1 MNRRGEVLSV
11 DAGYEILTVGRRRRR
26 LPQSGAGWVW
36 LLLVVLP
43 FLAGRWLV
51 RRVVVPACSFAR
63 YCPLPAAWLVLAAVP
78 VLLDSFWLGV
88 ALGGLLGLGLV
99 GWFYWRPESF
109 DRWITGPVRG
119 WVRRRR
125 YRSRWLGLMAG
136 CELVVKDHRRRVLA
150 PRIAWIRSGRFADV
164 LTLRLPDGLTAD
176 RVSDALPAIAEALR
190 AVDARLVARPP
201 WRLPAWLRRRI
212 PVEFHPGPVQPGTV
226 RVRLV
231 FGDSLV
237 STVTMASLGYAPDG
251 VTTAEVDLAA
261 VPFGRC
267 DDGRPA
273 VVPLLGT
280 HVLISGATG
289 AGKGSVLWALL
300 AAIGPAIRDGRV
312 IVFGIDPKGGME
324 LGVGAGLFARLITM
338 DGPGGVADTI
348 EFLEQLADY
357 VDARA
362 ARLAGRTR
370 RLTPTPEDPFVLV
383 VIDEL
388 ASVTAFIPDSKLKLR
403 AEAALG
409 RLLTKGRA
417 PGYCVIGAVQDPR
430 KEVVKYRDLFP
441 TRVGLRLVEPAQ
453 VDLALGD
460 GARKRGARCDLIPD
474 TSPGVGYLIADGSTT
489 VTRVRAAYLEDDTIR
504 QLAANC
510 APAGVGAAT
519 GLPRPARREGYV

>member
-1 MNRRGEVLSV
+1 
-11 DAGYEILTVGRRRRR
+11 
-26 LPQSGAGWVW
+26 
-36 LLLVVLP
+36 
-43 FLAGRWLV
+43 V
-51 RRVVVPACSFAR
+51 RRVVVPEGSFAR
-63 YCPLPAAWLVLAAVP
+63 HCPIPAAWLVLAGLP
-78 VLLDSFWLGV
+78 VLLDWRWLGLV
-88 ALGGLLGLGLV
+88 LGLVVGLGLV
-99 GWFYWRPESF
+99 AWFSWRPESF
-109 DRWITGPVRG
+109 DRWTVGPVRA
-119 WVRRRR
+119 WLRRRR

-136 CELVVKDHRRRVLA
+136 CELVVTDHRRRVLA
-150 PRIAWIRSGRFADV
+150 PRIASIKSGRFADV
-164 LTLRLPDGLTAD
+164 LTLKLPDGLTAD
-176 RVSDALPAIAEALR
+176 RVSDALPAIAEAMR
-190 AVDARLVARPP
+190 AGDARFLPRPP
-201 WRLPAWLRRRI
+201 WRLPAWFRCRI
-212 PVEFHPGPVQPGTV
+212 PLEFHPGSVQPGTV
-226 RVRLV
+226 RVRLA
-231 FGDSLV
+231 FGDPLV

-251 VTTAEVDLAA
+251 VTTAAVDLEA

-273 VVPLLGT
+273 TVPLLGT

-289 AGKGSVLWALL
+289 SGKGSVLWALL
-300 AAIGPAIRDGRV
+300 AAVGPAIRDGRV

-338 DGPGGVADTI
+338 DGPSGVLDTI

-370 RLTPTPEDPFVLV
+370 RLIPTPEDPFVLV

-430 KEVVKYRDLFP
+430 KEVVRYRDLFP
-441 TRVGLRLVEPAQ
+441 TRIGLRLVEPAQ

-460 GARKRGARCDLIPD
+460 GARKRGARCDLISD
-474 TSPGVGYLIADGSTT
+474 TAPGVGYLLTDGSTT
-489 VTRVRAAYLEDDTIR
+489 VTRIRAAYLEDDTIR
-504 QLAANC
+504 QLATNS
-510 APAGVGAAT
+510 APPAATAAT
-519 GLPRPARREGYV
+519 GLPRPARREGHV